1 MENIRTFFS
10 NIDSKKALYVILGL
24 LAGSVVLFM
33 LLTAGNSGDID
44 TFPEEGSLQDFS
56 KRARLID
63 GDQLVA
69 QLGGVRQLNAVSED
83 LRYFAVNAYSTY
95 KSESTPVVGFRVDRN
110 SKKDGDKVSFS
121 GSFGSSKN
129 LVKIEVTILKNDR
142 IKTTITD
149 TKTKLNVD
157 SKLPSNKK
165 INAYIA
171 ELPKNGQTYLALIL
185 RNSYPGVHSSQVA
198 FPGGKVEEHDE
209 NLEITALRET
219 HEEIGISP
227 DKINTIRAFSEVYIP
242 PSNFLVQPFLGICRE
257 EIVFQIQQ
265 SEVAG
270 IIELPFTDLMN
281 EAIVCTKMMDTSYAQ
296 SIEVPCFK
304 VGNHYIWGATAMMMS
319 ELKETLKKL
328 F

>member
-1 MENIRTFFS
+1 M
-10 NIDSKKALYVILGL
+10 
-24 LAGSVVLFM
+24 
-33 LLTAGNSGDID
+33 
-44 TFPEEGSLQDFS
+44 
-56 KRARLID
+56 
-63 GDQLVA
+63 
-69 QLGGVRQLNAVSED
+69 
-83 LRYFAVNAYSTY
+83 
-95 KSESTPVVGFRVDRN
+95 
-110 SKKDGDKVSFS
+110 
-121 GSFGSSKN
+121 
-129 LVKIEVTILKNDR
+129 
-142 IKTTITD
+142 
-149 TKTKLNVD
+149 
-157 SKLPSNKK
+157 
-165 INAYIA
+165 
-171 ELPKNGQTYLALIL
+171 ALIL

-227 DKINTIRAFSEVYIP
+227 DKIDTIRAFSEVYIP